1 MTEKNRS
8 TARKIF
14 DKVTD
19 WITYAFIIAAF
30 AGGIAAFTTGVMLI
44 LDQRAEE
51 KKQQQLNEMIHDD
64 RLRHIR
70 KNKIIA

>member
-1 MTEKNRS
+1 MTEKKRS
-8 TARKIF
+8 NARKVF

-19 WITYAFIIAAF
+19 WVFYVVFVCAMIGGMGAFVI
-30 AGGIAAFTTGVMLI
+30 GVRLK
-44 LDQRAEE
+44 LDLN
-51 KKQQQLNEMIHDD
+51 KKEAQEQQLNEMIHDD